1 METVSCYNCGVS
13 DTTDFATENG
23 YDLRKC
29 TQCGLLYVNPR
40 PNEAEIE
47 QAHRL
52 GEHKGAKKLGTT
64 GFYDFSKVSTYRR
77 TLEDLFGDGRALEGK
92 RWLDIGCGYG
102 EFMLALKKFS
112 RNKLDVRGLEPNE
125 RKTAAARRQ
134 GLNVSFFDLD
144 GHTETYDFISLL
156 NVYSHLPNPPKAIA
170 AWARLLNAGGSL
182 LLETG
187 DTADMPSDSHPTPY
201 YLPDHLSF
209 ASESIVRGVLEKAG
223 FEILKVQKYPEVRE
237 TPAALIR
244 ETLKL
249 LVPGKHSRIMRVI
262 KREMLHMDMYVLARL
277 KRAPG

>member
-64 GFYDFSKVSTYRR
+64 GFYDFSKVSTYLR

-170 AWARLLNAGGSL
+170 AWAHLLDAGGSL

-277 KRAPG
+277 KRVPG